1 MALMYIR
8 EKPTLEGWADHVTP
22 PFLMTAGVLILA
34 FGKSVT
40 LIAGVGALAYGF
52 YRYLSLQS

>member
-1 MALMYIR
+1 MGLMYIQ
-8 EKPTLEGWADHVTP
+8 EKPTLEGWADKVTP
-22 PFLMTAGVLILA
+22 TFLMVAGVLIIV